1 MEPTKS
7 QEISLSPS
15 EDQVGLR
22 IDQFLGKV
30 PQIQSR
36 TRAEHLI
43 SAQLVQVNSQNV
55 KSSYRIQL
63 GDLITVQIP
72 LVSNTETLAPLDL
85 KLEILHEDSDLIV
98 LNKPAGLVVH
108 PAAGHAQD
116 TLVNA
121 LINHSDDFQMKFNQ
135 NRPGIVHRLDKDTS
149 GVLVVGKNDFAVE
162 NLTQQFKARTV
173 HRLYEAAV
181 KAQGLPGHGTIQSYL
196 ARSPSDR
203 KKYAS
208 LKGAGGKIIRENSPQ
223 ITLGKWAVT
232 HFTLLKKNLRGQARL
247 ELKLETGRT
256 HQIRVH
262 LTEMGWPVLGD
273 PIYGKSAGLNPP
285 RLCLHAKELGFRHP
299 RSDQAL
305 HFFCPWPTDTLNYLS
320 ELGL

>member
-1 MEPTKS
+1 M
-7 QEISLSPS
+7 
-15 EDQVGLR
+15 GLR

-30 PQIQSR
+30 PEIQSR

-43 SAQLVQVNSQNV
+43 ATNLVQVNQRAV
-55 KSSYRIQL
+55 KASYRIQL
-63 GDLITVQIP
+63 GDQILVQIP
-72 LVSNTETLAPLDL
+72 TESKSEILSPLDL
-85 KLEILHEDSDLIV
+85 KLEILHEDGDIIV
-98 LNKPAGLVVH
+98 LNKPSGLVVH

-121 LINHSDDFQMKFNQ
+121 LVNHSDDFKMKFNQ

-162 NLTQQFKARTV
+162 NLTQQFKSRSV

-203 KKYAS
+203 KKYSS
-208 LKGAGGKIIRENSPQ
+208 LKGAGGKIIREHNPQ

-273 PIYGKSAGLNPP
+273 PIYGKSSGLNPP

-299 RSDQAL
+299 KTDQVL
-305 HFFCPWPTDTLNYLS
+305 HFFCPWPTDTLKYLS